1 MSTSDREPVR
11 VPAEAGGVSV
21 RELLAACAAAR
32 VVSTPPR
39 DPAPAPRAPAPGERQ
54 HREAA

>member
-1 MSTSDREPVR
+1 MSTSDRDP
-11 VPAEAGGVSV
+11 VPAELGGVSV
-21 RELLAACAAAR
+21 RELLAAGAAAR

-39 DPAPAPRAPAPGERQ
+39 DPAPAPEGRQ